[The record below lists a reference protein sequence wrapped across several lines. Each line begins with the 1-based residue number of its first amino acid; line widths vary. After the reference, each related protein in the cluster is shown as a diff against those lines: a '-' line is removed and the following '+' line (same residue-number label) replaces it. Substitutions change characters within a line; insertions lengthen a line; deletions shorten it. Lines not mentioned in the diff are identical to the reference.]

1 MKQIRLLETGAHSGA
16 WNMALDEAMV
26 VEAQEDEAWV
36 PSLRLYS
43 WKPSCVTIGYFQCLR
58 EEVDVSKCGE
68 FGVDVVRRQ
77 TGGGAVFHDAELT
90 YSFITRDYPLG
101 ILDSY
106 KLICGAILSG
116 LKTVGV
122 DGQFIPLNDLV
133 VGGKKF
139 SGNAQT
145 RKKGVLLQHGTIL
158 LGVDVEKMFSLL
170 LVPNEKIRDKM
181 IASVKERVTGV
192 GKSFDEVAG
201 ALKAGFSETFQAE
214 LVASKVSEREE
225 LETKKFIEE
234 KYGNEKWNGMR

>member
-1 MKQIRLLETGAHSGA
+1 
-16 WNMALDEAMV
+16 MALDEAML
-26 VEAQEDEAWV
+26 VETQENEKLV

-43 WKPSCVTIGYFQCLR
+43 WKPACVTIGYFQCLR
-58 EEVDVSKCGE
+58 EEVDVSKCKE
-68 FGVDVVRRQ
+68 LGVDVVRRQ

-106 KLICGAILSG
+106 KLVCGAILSG
-116 LKTVGV
+116 LKTIGI
-122 DGQFIPLNDLV
+122 DGQFVPLNDLIA
-133 VGGKKF
+133 GGKKF

-158 LGVDVEKMFSLL
+158 LDVDAEKMFSLL

-192 GKSFDEVAG
+192 GKGSDDVAG
-201 ALKAGFSETFQAE
+201 ALKKGFSETFQAE
-214 LVASKVSEREE
+214 LVASNVSKHEE
-225 LETKKFIEE
+225 AETKKFIEE
-234 KYGNEKWNGMR
+234 KYGNGKWNEMR